1 MKDEN
6 NVIIE
11 AVKLSKVFTDFWHRN
26 RVKALDG
33 VDLIVTR
40 GEVFGL
46 LGPNGSGKS
55 TTIKIL
61 LGLLFPT
68 KGRVSVFSKPP
79 RNVDIKKKIGYLPE
93 ESYLYRYLNAEET
106 LDFYGR
112 LFRIP
117 GRERRRRIDAL
128 LDMVG
133 LSAQRKRL
141 LVEYSKGMA
150 RRIGLAQAMINDP
163 ELLILDEP
171 TNGLDPI
178 GTREFKE
185 LLLYLKERGKT
196 VLLCSHLLADV
207 EDVCDRIAILY
218 GGKVRAQG
226 DVVDLLVKKERTQ
239 LSTKQLRPTTI
250 DKIKALIQQEE
261 GACNVDV
268 ETPVDRLEKFFM
280 NVVEKARADRLTTP
294 GADVSGISVQDIF
307 AQERPA
313 EGTAAILDRLMGKEE
328 LKGPAPVVEEEKVEE
343 KPEEEEAQVR
353 EDVLKELL
361 AAAKDADQS
370 AEEAEEKA
378 PAYEPEEGA
387 KEEKIELG
395 EESRKILESLTGPS
409 SPSPQDDNSEEE
421 KSE

>member
-1 MKDEN
+1 VKDEN
-6 NVIIE
+6 SVIIE
-11 AVKLSKVFTDFWHRN
+11 TVKLSKVFTDFWHRN

-33 VDLIVTR
+33 VDLTVRR
-40 GEVFGL
+40 GEIFGL

-68 KGRVSVFSKPP
+68 RGRVSVFSRPP

-117 GRERRRRIDAL
+117 GRERMRRIDAL

-185 LLLYLKERGKT
+185 LLLYLRERGKT

-226 DVVDLLVKKERTQ
+226 DVVDLLVKKEMTQ
-239 LSTKQLRPTTI
+239 LLTKQLSPATI
-250 DKIKALIQQEE
+250 EKIKGLIEEEE
-261 GACNVDV
+261 GACDVTV
-268 ETPVDRLEKFFM
+268 ETPVERLERFFM

-294 GADVSGISVQDIF
+294 GAEASGISVQDIF
-307 AQERPA
+307 AQEKPVEDA
-313 EGTAAILDRLMGKEE
+313 AAILDRLMGKKEA
-328 LKGPAPVVEEEKVEE
+328 KPPAPVVEEAEEKVEE
-343 KPEEEEAQVR
+343 EPKEEVKAR

-361 AAAKDADQS
+361 AAAREADRS
-370 AEEAEEKA
+370 AEEAEVEA
-378 PAYEPEEGA
+378 PAYEPEKDA
-387 KEEKIELG
+387 KEEKIELS
-395 EESRKILESLTGPS
+395 EESRKILENLIGPS
-409 SPSPQDDNSEEE
+409 SPQKDNSEEE
-421 KSE
+421 KKE